1 MALLLFFLS
10 CESFLSYLVIPSKH
24 LFVSA
29 GSLPHTFYNCNLS
42 YIKNNKKVL
51 EVESATGDNEMKHYA
66 SIARN
71 MDIADKYFRLYL
83 RDVLKPYNLNTAEG
97 TVLLSL
103 YGKNETTES
112 QIINS
117 IHNHDCHTQDQIIN
131 ELHYDRGVMTRTMKG
146 LEEKKHVLRSNNPN
160 DCRSY
165 IFSLTKKHWIL
176 SPYLLTCFTNGIHF
190 YLKGLIPIP

>member
-1 MALLLFFLS
+1 
-10 CESFLSYLVIPSKH
+10 
-24 LFVSA
+24 
-29 GSLPHTFYNCNLS
+29 
-42 YIKNNKKVL
+42 
-51 EVESATGDNEMKHYA
+51 MKHYA

-71 MDIADKYFRLYL
+71 MNIADKYFRLYL

-97 TVLLSL
+97 TVLLFL
-103 YGKNETTES
+103 YGKNGTTES

-146 LEEKKHVLRSNNPN
+146 LEEKEYVLRSNNPN

-165 IFSLTKKHWIL
+165 IFSLTKKALDFKPIL
-176 SPYLLTCFTNGIHF
+176 VDMLYKWNTFLLEGIDSDT
-190 YLKGLIPIP
+190 LKAVETALSIMARNAIKHSKVSEG